1 MIRRAIREYRKAV
14 PKLRRLTPGEWR
26 DMLSAQLALLI
37 AQLRV
42 WTLAQGRLTT
52 PSGDP
57 APPVS
62 PSVAEIPKARNLALA
77 VSRAATFG
85 VFRPACLVRSVA
97 LCRLMERRGIH
108 HGIVRVG
115 VVMRGGRFH
124 AHAWVEYAG
133 EVLGDDPL
141 SVSDYETLPGVNVL
155 HAD

>member
-1 MIRRAIREYRKAV
+1 M
-14 PKLRRLTPGEWR
+14 PKLRRLSLGEWR
-26 DMLSAQLALLI
+26 DMVSAQLALLV

-52 PSGDP
+52 PAASA
-57 APPVS
+57 APPIS
-62 PSVAEIPKARNLALA
+62 PSVAQVPRARTLALA

-97 LCRLMERRGIH
+97 LCRLMERRGIRD
-108 HGIVRVG
+108 GVVRVG